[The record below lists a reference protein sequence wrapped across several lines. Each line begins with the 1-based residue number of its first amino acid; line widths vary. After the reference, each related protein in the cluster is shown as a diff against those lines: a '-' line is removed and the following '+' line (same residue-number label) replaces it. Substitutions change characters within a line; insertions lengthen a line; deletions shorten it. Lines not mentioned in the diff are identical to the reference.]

1 MEVVSD
7 DVFGGCRL
15 KVQSLTNGVPGSA
28 YRRCRNYKE
37 ADRYLRDAMAEGR
50 VEKVRL
56 APDRRDDG
64 RAEPEQNRAQRAHY
78 QHQETR
84 REVKREERRGASS
97 RTGSASTAHGLAVR
111 NALIAAAV
119 EDVEREKEQNRN
131 GVYNAGSASARE
143 FRRPEPSWR
152 TGAAGRRTNEVATAS
167 PRLPYRSSQT
177 NTSASV
183 VRTSPQGI
191 ARPVV
196 RPVRQVQQPAKTS
209 SGPST
214 SSSPPTAV
222 TQTRNIFSSS
232 ESANVSPRY
241 AQSLSYASSP
251 GNSSAG
257 MRSPPI
263 ASSDRRSHL
272 SSPSSLGTR
281 YFPEDY
287 PARQEQARAAH
298 RGPRLS
304 DEVSEYATAPNTPEM
319 PDVDL
324 PDLNS
329 ASIANECMYV
339 RSSVVSLP
347 QPPPPPSEG
356 RATSTSNNASSR
368 RKTPVTRSLSEAQV
382 QTEARLRQLAE
393 AIVQTA
399 SPLERRYV
407 NGEAQ
412 TSTPRAMPL
421 RATASEGAKSF
432 GEQGIC
438 ACRHP
443 DYICRRCGRTPPH
456 VMGPVVTHLAS
467 ATPVSPA
474 SPSSPSSVRTS
485 GSFETPTSSICASTE
500 SQSVRSP
507 QRGNTPLMGP
517 SERNMGVTSSL
528 LSIQAAMDTM
538 HFSERARGPGDTA
551 VVHDVAFDPRSP
563 LQRGTTVPAGCVP
576 SLVSIGNFDYS
587 LTFVGFPELPDLLH
601 GHRLR

>member
-1 MEVVSD
+1 MARVYVVTVGRETGVFD
-7 DVFGGCRL
+7 DWL
-15 KVQSLTNGVPGSA
+15 KVQSLTIGVPGSA
-28 YRRCRNYKE
+28 YRRCRNYTE
-37 ADRYLRDAMAEGR
+37 ADRYLRDAMNEGR

-56 APDRRDDG
+56 APDRRDSG
-64 RAEPEQNRAQRAHY
+64 RAEPEQNRAQRAHN

-84 REVKREERRGASS
+84 REVKREERRAGRGASS
-97 RTGSASTAHGLAVR
+97 RTGSASTTNGRAVR

-119 EDVEREKEQNRN
+119 EDVKREKEQNGN

-143 FRRPEPSWR
+143 FRRPEPSSR
-152 TGAAGRRTNEVATAS
+152 TGVAGRYSGRRTNEVATAS
-167 PRLPYRSSQT
+167 PRLPYPSART
-177 NTSASV
+177 GASASV

-191 ARPVV
+191 ARPAV
-196 RPVRQVQQPAKTS
+196 RPVRQVQQGAKTS
-209 SGPST
+209 SSLST

-222 TQTRNIFSSS
+222 TQTRNVFSSS

-263 ASSDRRSHL
+263 ASSDRRSRL

-287 PARQEQARAAH
+287 PARQAQAHAAQ

-329 ASIANECMYV
+329 TSIAIECMDV
-339 RSSVVSLP
+339 RSPVVSPP
-347 QPPPPPSEG
+347 QPPPQG
-356 RATSTSNNASSR
+356 MTTSTSNNTSSR
-368 RKTPVTRSLSEAQV
+368 RKTPVTRSLSDAQV

-399 SPLERRYV
+399 SPTERRYI
-407 NGEAQ
+407 NDEAQ
-412 TSTPRAMPL
+412 TSTPRAIPL
-421 RATASEGAKSF
+421 RATASEGVKSF

-443 DYICRRCGRTPPH
+443 DYICRRCGRTPTH
-456 VMGPVVTHLAS
+456 VMGPVDSHLAS
-467 ATPVSPA
+467 ATPVSAA

-485 GSFETPTSSICASTE
+485 GSFETPSIRASTD
-500 SQSVRSP
+500 SQSVQSP
-507 QRGNTPLMGP
+507 QGGNTPFMGP
-517 SERNMGVTSSL
+517 SERNMDVMSSV

-538 HFSERARGPGDTA
+538 HFSERGGGPGHTA

-563 LQRGTTVPAGCVP
+563 LQRGTTVPAGTSGSAARPSPAMVP
-576 SLVSIGNFDYS
+576 RNSLLFS
-587 LTFVGFPELPDLLH
+587 L
-601 GHRLR
+601 